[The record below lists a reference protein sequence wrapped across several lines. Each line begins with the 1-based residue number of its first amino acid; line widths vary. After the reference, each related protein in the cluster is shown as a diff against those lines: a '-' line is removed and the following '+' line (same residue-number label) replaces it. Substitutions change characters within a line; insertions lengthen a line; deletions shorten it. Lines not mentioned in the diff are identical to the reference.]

1 MILLAASRLQLNHL
15 LFILLLFRIPLK
27 KFRSIRRE
35 LTDSG
40 RKVEELLADT
50 HSLKYNFGFPA
61 SNGPTPETL
70 KNYLDVSTTVKT
82 TELWTLTC
90 SLFPNVALSS

>member
-1 MILLAASRLQLNHL
+1 MILLAASRLPLNHL
-15 LFILLLFRIPLK
+15 LSIFLPFRIPLK

-70 KNYLDVSTTVKT
+70 KNYLDVSATVKT

-90 SLFPNVALSS
+90 PLFPNATL

>member
-1 MILLAASRLQLNHL
+1 MILLAASRLNHL
-15 LFILLLFRIPLK
+15 LSILLPFRIPLK

-82 TELWTLTC
+82 TELWTPTGP
-90 SLFPNVALSS
+90 LFSNAVL

>member
-1 MILLAASRLQLNHL
+1 MIVPAALRLPLNHL
-15 LFILLLFRIPLK
+15 LSILLPFRIPLK

-40 RKVEELLADT
+40 RKVEELLADM

-61 SNGPTPETL
+61 SNEPTPETL
-70 KNYLDVSTTVKT
+70 KNYLDVSTAVKT

-90 SLFPNVALSS
+90 PLFSNAAL